1 MVSPHSP
8 RRHHHP
14 VTLHRGRVTRSRL
27 PKRHTGRY
35 STPIQLLLQ
44 PVRRQHQSSQQLLM
58 KHARL
63 RTQHVT
69 GTLRTP
75 TGNNLQPGCVLLP
88 IPRQDNI
95 VVAGLTRARKLT
107 GHRLNSIRRAHH
119 PVSPS
124 LPRQDL
130 TQHRGTLNR
139 GADTKIIR
147 AFYGRHITHQT
158 RHLSPII
165 LGQHTIKPF
174 THNTHNKPLIFSR
187 IFANPAHPQP
197 NQPHGEPT
205 TPTDY
210 PHNPQLSESPS
221 SNHPQA
227 NHTPHQSAEQS
238 PQ

>member
-1 MVSPHSP
+1 
-8 RRHHHP
+8 
-14 VTLHRGRVTRSRL
+14 
-27 PKRHTGRY
+27 
-35 STPIQLLLQ
+35 
-44 PVRRQHQSSQQLLM
+44 M

-63 RTQHVT
+63 RTQHIP

-75 TGNNLQPGCVLLP
+75 PRNNLQLGRILLP

-95 VVAGLTRARKLT
+95 VVSSLARARKLA
-107 GHRLNSIRRAHH
+107 GHRLNTIRRAHH

-124 LPRQDL
+124 LPRQNL
-130 TQHRGTLNR
+130 TQHCGTLNSS
-139 GADTKIIR
+139 ADTKIIR
-147 AFYGRHITHQT
+147 AMNGRHITHQT

-174 THNTHNKPLIFSR
+174 THNTHNKPLTIR

-210 PHNPQLSESPS
+210 PHNPPQPVSPS
-221 SNHPQA
+221 SNHHQA